1 VGKNE
6 KNALEN
12 AWKKLE
18 TFKPSSVNRDSDE
31 LMTLFQIVKEKEIGF
46 VTRVKIRM
54 GGVDLNLKSSNH
66 KNLSFLDISYKIK

>member
-1 VGKNE
+1 MGKNE

-31 LMTLFQIVKEKEIGF
+31 LMTLFQIVKGKEIGF
-46 VTRVKIRM
+46 VTRVKNRM
-54 GGVDLNLKSSNH
+54 GGVDLN
-66 KNLSFLDISYKIK
+66 